1 MIEKLSIDD
10 PKVKVIYEEFV
21 EDFDPTPQ
29 YAFDDYSSLPDF
41 NFWYHFIY
49 LDV

>member
-29 YAFDDYSSLPDF
+29 YLYDEPYRLLSFEEWLEEKDD
-41 NFWYHFIY
+41 
-49 LDV
+49 